1 MNPVSRTG
9 NTAVFKEALLPEG
22 NKRWGSF
29 GAGMML
35 EAVALAAVV
44 IAPMLMPQK
53 LEAIRNYWVMPL
65 EAPHIEAWKPQPPKP
80 TPVKRVV
87 VKETP
92 PPKPPEPVVVPDPPK
107 PKIYNPVVSAPVAR
121 VVPKKN
127 VANPD
132 VQIAKA
138 FPDQNPLL
146 IGSSAIPTLK
156 KPREEVQTGG
166 FGDPNSVP
174 DNGKTNKNPN
184 MTQLGAYDMPK
195 GAGTGNGTGGANGA
209 KGVVASTGF
218 GNGVAQGGPGAK
230 TGVVKQGLFGDE
242 NGAVAAPKKQAAAVS
257 NTKPVEILF
266 APRGGQYT
274 AAAREAKIEGDVV
287 VQVVFTASGEVQ
299 VKSIVQGLGYGLDEA
314 AQVAARQIRFN
325 PAQQDGRPV
334 DFVSNVRIKF
344 ALAY

>member
-1 MNPVSRTG
+1 MNPVTRTS
-9 NTAVFKEALLPEG
+9 NTSVFKEALLPEG

-35 EAVALAAVV
+35 EAAALAAIV

-53 LEAIRNYWVMPL
+53 LQAIRNYWVMPL
-65 EAPHIEAWKPQPPKP
+65 EAPHIEPWKPQPPKP
-80 TPVKRVV
+80 TPVKRLV

-92 PPKPPEPVVVPDPPK
+92 KPPPPEPVVVPDPPK

-127 VANPD
+127 VDTPV

-138 FPDQNPLL
+138 FPDQNPLS

-156 KPREEVQTGG
+156 KPKEEVQTGG

-184 MTQLGAYDMPK
+184 MTQMGAYDMPM

-209 KGVVASTGF
+209 KGVTASTGF
-218 GNGVAQGGPGAK
+218 GNGVAQGSPGAAHG
-230 TGVVKQGLFGDE
+230 TVKQGLFGDD
-242 NGAVAAPKKQAAAVS
+242 NNAVAAPKKQAAAVS

-266 APRGGQYT
+266 KPKGQYT
-274 AAAREAKIEGDVV
+274 DAAREGKIEGDVV
-287 VQVVFTASGEVQ
+287 LQVVFTALGEVQ
-299 VKSIVQGLGYGLDEA
+299 VKSVVQGLGYGLDES
-314 AQVAARQIRFN
+314 AQAAARQIKFN
-325 PAQQDGRPV
+325 PAQQDGHPV
-334 DFVSNVRIKF
+334 DFLANVRIKF
-344 ALAY
+344 ELAY